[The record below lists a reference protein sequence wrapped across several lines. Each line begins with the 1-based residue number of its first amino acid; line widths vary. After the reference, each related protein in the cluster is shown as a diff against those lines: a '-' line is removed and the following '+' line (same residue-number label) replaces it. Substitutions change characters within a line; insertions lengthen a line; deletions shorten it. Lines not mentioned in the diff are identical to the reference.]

1 MTVAAAPDR
10 HARAWWSASGLR
22 SGAALL
28 GWWLLG
34 ICTLTGSVMT
44 TDARRVPGL
53 PVEQPELSDLGV
65 VVFLLG
71 LLLLGLLVWRV
82 RAAVPLAV
90 VASLVAALV
99 PLDPL
104 VALVAGLHVVRRQR
118 VAVAVPVAALV
129 TVSTVVVTWR
139 DLQGRNSIESLW
151 RLFAVEGTSAEAAA
165 RDQGAAP
172 WWVPVTIG
180 LVVSAVFLGAGAL
193 RRVLERSA
201 GEVTHQR
208 AVAADLGDR
217 LAAQDERERIA
228 REVHDVIGH
237 RLSVVSLHA
246 AALEAHAPDGE
257 LGRSASLVR
266 EAAGRTAEDLRS
278 LVSVLRDG
286 SSDITSQVPGIADV
300 EGLVDDAVA
309 HGMTVVAT
317 VSLHD
322 GDHLDVQT
330 SQTSYRVVQE
340 MLTNA
345 RRHAPT
351 HGVRLVVRARSA
363 DGVLLEAA
371 NHVPQGREVHPGAG
385 LTGMR
390 ERVELLGGELR
401 LLVEDDVL
409 RVVVHLPWR
418 WQS

>member
-1 MTVAAAPDR
+1 MLSFFV
-10 HARAWWSASGLR
+10 GL
-22 SGAALL
+22 ALL
-28 GWWLLG
+28 
-34 ICTLTGSVMT
+34 V
-44 TDARRVPGL
+44 
-53 PVEQPELSDLGV
+53 
-65 VVFLLG
+65 
-71 LLLLGLLVWRV
+71 LLVWRV
-82 RAAVPLAV
+82 RLALPLAV
-90 VASLVAALV
+90 GGSLFAAIA
-99 PLDPL
+99 PFDPL

-118 VAVAVPVAALV
+118 TAVAVPVAVLV
-129 TVSTVVVTWR
+129 TVCTVVVTWR
-139 DLQGRNSIESLW
+139 DLQGRNSYESAW
-151 RLFAVEGTSAEAAA
+151 RGLVVDTTTAEAAVD
-165 RDQGAAP
+165 RGAAP

-180 LVVSAVFLGAGAL
+180 LVVSAIFLGAGAV

-217 LAAQDERERIA
+217 LAAQEERERIA

-317 VSLHD
+317 ISLHD

-401 LLVEDDVL
+401 LLVEEDVL

>member
-10 HARAWWSASGLR
+10 HARAWWSASAR
-22 SGAALL
+22 SAAALA

-34 ICTLTGSVMT
+34 ILTLAMALLT
-44 TDARRVPGL
+44 TDARRAPGL
-53 PVEQPELSDLGV
+53 PTTHDTPATPLGMLSFFVGLA
-65 VVFLLG
+65 LLV
-71 LLLLGLLVWRV
+71 LLVWRV
-82 RAAVPLAV
+82 RLALPLAV
-90 VASLVAALV
+90 GGSLFAAIA
-99 PLDPL
+99 PFDPL

-118 VAVAVPVAALV
+118 TAVAVPVAVLV
-129 TVSTVVVTWR
+129 TVCTVVVTWR
-139 DLQGRNSIESLW
+139 DLQGRNSYESAW
-151 RLFAVEGTSAEAAA
+151 RGLVVDTTTAEAAVD
-165 RDQGAAP
+165 RGAAP

-180 LVVSAVFLGAGAL
+180 LVVSAIFLGAGAV

-286 SSDITSQVPGIADV
+286 TSDITSQVPGIADV

-317 VSLHD
+317 ISLHD

-401 LLVEDDVL
+401 LLVEEDVL